1 MAEATLIVVPP
12 SQVAREVEISEGII
26 SIGRALDNTISVEGD
41 TSISRYHAEIEVRGD
56 EFWVYDLGSS
66 NGTTVNDEPVTED
79 RKLQPGDMIS
89 VGGETYIEFHL
100 GRKKTFK
107 EEDEEEEKSSGSA
120 SSGVGGGGGSLP
132 LTSTTASTTATAAPS
147 SSSGTTALLVGAGVL
162 GGLAIVAVAGV
173 LLYTVFG
180 PTCPGDVTIA
190 NPRSGTVLTGPT
202 KFQVEFKEG
211 DQKCI
216 DRVIY
221 QIDGKPVPE
230 LEKEA
235 APYEAEFDPTAF
247 PDFADGNTHTLTIV
261 VEDRDG
267 NKTVQKQTIYFSYNP
282 SGTPPPDAT
291 PSPGGSTQTGNGG
304 TTSPTPPPQVR
315 GDVKSM
321 SEALAAKIGE
331 RTGYIFTPEFVSL
344 INSSTNEYR
353 VPGSAGNKARMFKFE
368 INKAFRDRGVN
379 ALVGYI
385 MAFSRS
391 KFDPNKKGAQGELG
405 LWQIAPSVV
414 RGLNHLTA
422 NEAETVLSEPKRGS
436 EVAAAYINDL
446 IARFGNDGFMYAIA
460 CFGMTLEQVGQF
472 RLQLENADPG
482 RTLRLDFMQMVKRG
496 IVTPEMRDRVVKFM
510 AAGIVGENPQA
521 FGLPDPPFS
530 SLL

>member
-12 SQVAREVEISEGII
+12 SQVAREVEISEGIV

-41 TSISRYHAEIEVRGD
+41 TSISRYHAEIEARGD

-79 RKLQPGDMIS
+79 RKLQAGDMIS

-107 EEDEEEEKSSGSA
+107 EDEEEEKPSGSA
-120 SSGVGGGGGSLP
+120 SSGAGGGGGSLP
-132 LTSTTASTTATAAPS
+132 LPSTTTSSSTAAPS

-173 LLYTVFG
+173 ILYTTFG
-180 PTCPGDVTIA
+180 PTCPGDVAIA
-190 NPRSGTVLTGPT
+190 NPRSGAVLTGPT
-202 KFQVEFKEG
+202 KFQVEYKDG

-261 VEDRDG
+261 VEDRNG
-267 NKTVQKQTIYFSYNP
+267 NKTVQKQSVFISYNP
-282 SGTPPPDAT
+282 SGSPPPDT
-291 PSPGGSTQTGNGG
+291 NPSPGGSTQTGDGG
-304 TTSPTPPPQVR
+304 TTNPTPPPQVR

-331 RTGYIFTPEFVSL
+331 KSGYIFTPEFVQA
-344 INSSTNEYR
+344 INVRTNEYR
-353 VPGSAGNKARMFKFE
+353 VPGSAGNKAQVFKRE

-379 ALVGYI
+379 PLVGYI

-391 KFDPNKKGAQGELG
+391 RFDANKKGAQGELG
-405 LWQIAPSVV
+405 FWQITPLLAREP
-414 RGLNHLTA
+414 NHLRA
-422 NEAETVLSEPKRGS
+422 DENESALSDQKRGA
-436 EVAAAYINDL
+436 EIGAAYINDL
-446 IARFGNDGFMYAIA
+446 ISRFGNDGFMYAIA
-460 CFGMTLEQVGQF
+460 CFGMSSEQIGRF
-472 RLQLENADPG
+472 RIQLENADPS
-482 RTLRLDFMQMVKRG
+482 RTLRMDFMQMVKKNV
-496 IVTPEMRDRVVKFM
+496 VTPEMQERVVKFM

-521 FGLPDPPFS
+521 FGLPDQTFS